1 MVRACPNQ
9 NVTLAYLVCVHV
21 AVRGPIHRD
30 LLSPSTLWVLRLSI
44 CPAIC
49 TLACP
54 SICLSAGLFC
64 VPSVCPSLCPIVHSH
79 ASHGRPPVLWILC
92 LPPCAFHL
100 LVPLSVAC
108 PCLSLSIP
116 YILHL
121 CTRSCVPLFV
131 WSTPPASVSSLS
143 SIPTFPST
151 SVALTASD
159 VPCLLSSGDALLT
172 PTG

>member
-21 AVRGPIHRD
+21 AVREPIHRD

-64 VPSVCPSLCPIVHSH
+64 AICLPIFVPHCSFTCLSWPSSCPVDPLSPSVCLPSPCT
-79 ASHGRPPVLWILC
+79 PVFRIS
-92 LPPCAFHL
+92 L
-100 LVPLSVAC
+100 LVPLH
-108 PCLSLSIP
+108 P
-116 YILHL
+116 YFLHL
-121 CTRSCVPLFV
+121 CIRSCVPLFV

-143 SIPTFPST
+143 SIPIFPST